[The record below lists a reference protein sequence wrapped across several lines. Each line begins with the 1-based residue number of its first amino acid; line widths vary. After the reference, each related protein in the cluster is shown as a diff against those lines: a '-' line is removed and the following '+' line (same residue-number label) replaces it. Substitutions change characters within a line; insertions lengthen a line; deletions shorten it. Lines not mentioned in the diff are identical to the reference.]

1 MNSIADSDAFFD
13 PERMLAQ
20 HQAALTLL
28 QGMLSDPHASQI
40 AWLDLASGRGQIISH
55 LQKNLSETERKKIA
69 YQGYDIDNSHSRTAA
84 KTAESLS
91 LAKYGFEIGEIG
103 QFWQRGSTCGPF
115 DFITLT
121 NTVHEIQP
129 LCLAEILAR
138 CVERLS
144 TNGRLFIY
152 DMEKLPVSELGAV
165 LWTAAEIKTILTAL
179 FRALGSENY
188 EPSVGTWTHR
198 TCNGWNAQI
207 IRSHMQ
213 LPENFYD
220 RSADAITATAAK
232 IASLLELKLKVT
244 KTALESLTR
253 FGAETE
259 EEASNKEGLLF
270 QFWALSRALEGI
282 K

>member
-1 MNSIADSDAFFD
+1 VNSIADSDAFFD

-28 QGMLSDPHASQI
+28 QGMLSDPHAPQI

-84 KTAESLS
+84 KTAEAMG

-103 QFWQRGSTCGPF
+103 QFWQRGSTGGPF

-129 LCLAEILAR
+129 RCLAEILTR

-165 LWTAAEIKTILTAL
+165 LWTAAEIKKILTAL
-179 FRALGSENY
+179 FRSLGSETY

-213 LPENFYD
+213 LPENFCD
-220 RSADAITATAAK
+220 RSADAITATATM

-244 KTALESLTR
+244 MTALESLTR

>member
-1 MNSIADSDAFFD
+1 VNSIADSDAFFD

-28 QGMLSDPHASQI
+28 QGMLSDPHKPLIS
-40 AWLDLASGRGQIISH
+40 WLDLASGRGQIISH
-55 LQKNLSETERKKIA
+55 LKKNLSETERKKIA

-84 KTAESLS
+84 KIAESMG
-91 LAKYGFEIGEIG
+91 LAKYGFEIGEIR
-103 QFWQRGSTCGPF
+103 QFWERGSTGGPF

-129 LCLAEILAR
+129 QCLAEILAR

-152 DMEKLPVSELGAV
+152 DMEKLPVPELGAV
-165 LWTAAEIKTILTAL
+165 LWTAAEIKTILTDL
-179 FRALGSENY
+179 FRALGSVNY

-198 TCNGWNAQI
+198 TCNGWNAQL

-213 LPENFYD
+213 LPEKVHD
-220 RSADAITATAAK
+220 RSAEAITLTAK
-232 IASLLELKLKVT
+232 RIALLLEHKLKVT

>member
-1 MNSIADSDAFFD
+1 MNSIADSNAFYD

-28 QGMLSDPHASQI
+28 QGMLSDPHSTEI

-55 LQKNLSETERKKIA
+55 LQKNLSETERKKLSF
-69 YQGYDIDNSHSRTAA
+69 QGYDIDNSHSRTAE
-84 KTAESLS
+84 KTAESMG
-91 LAKYGFEIGEIG
+91 LAKYAFEIGEIG
-103 QFWQRGSTCGPF
+103 QFWHRGTTGGPF

-129 LCLAEILAR
+129 SCLAEILTR

-144 TNGRLFIY
+144 ENGRLFIY
-152 DMEKLPVSELGAV
+152 DMEKLEAQELGAV
-165 LWTAAEIKTILTAL
+165 LWTAAEIKIILTVL
-179 FRALGSENY
+179 CRSLGSENY
-188 EPSVGTWTHR
+188 EPSVGNWTHKR
-198 TCNGWNAQI
+198 CNGWNAQV

-213 LPENFYD
+213 LPEKFCN
-220 RSADAITATAAK
+220 RSTQAINATADK
-232 IASLLELKLKVT
+232 IASLLELKLKVV
-244 KTALESLTR
+244 KAALESLTR
-253 FGAETE
+253 FNAETC
-259 EEASNKEGLLF
+259 EEASDKEGLLF

>member
-28 QGMLSDPHASQI
+28 QGMLSDPNASQI

-55 LQKNLSETERKKIA
+55 LQKNLSETERQKIA

-84 KTAESLS
+84 KTAESMG
-91 LAKYGFEIGEIG
+91 LAKYGFEIGEIDK
-103 QFWQRGSTCGPF
+103 FWQGNSTDGPF

-129 LCLAEILAR
+129 RCLAEIFAR

-152 DMEKLPVSELGAV
+152 DMEKLPVLELGAV

-179 FRALGSENY
+179 FRALGSNNY
-188 EPSVGTWTHR
+188 EPSVGTWTHK

-213 LPENFYD
+213 LPEKFYD
-220 RSADAITATAAK
+220 RSAAAITVTSTK
-232 IASLLELKLKVT
+232 ITSLLELKLKVT
-244 KTALESLTR
+244 KAALESLTR
-253 FGAETE
+253 FGEETE

-270 QFWALSRALEGI
+270 QFWALSRALEGN

>member
-1 MNSIADSDAFFD
+1 MNAIADSDAFFD

-28 QGMLSDPHASQI
+28 QGMLSDPHAPQI
-40 AWLDLASGRGQIISH
+40 TWLDLASGRGQIISH

-69 YQGYDIDNSHSRTAA
+69 FQGYDIDNSHSRTAA
-84 KTAESLS
+84 KTAESMG
-91 LAKYGFEIGEIG
+91 LAKYGFEIGEIS
-103 QFWQRGSTCGPF
+103 QFWQRHSTGGPF

-129 LCLAEILAR
+129 QCFAEILTR

-152 DMEKLPVSELGAV
+152 DMEKLPVPELGAV

-179 FRALGSENY
+179 FRSLGSEKY

-213 LPENFYD
+213 LPENFGD
-220 RSADAITATAAK
+220 RSVDAISTTAAK
-232 IASLLELKLKVT
+232 ITELLKLKLDVT

-253 FGAETE
+253 FGAETD

-270 QFWALSRALEGI
+270 QFWALWRALEGT